1 MTPEIEVTEVSLGDI
16 DLLDVGNAIG
26 LAGAIYTGQGKTM
39 LVPFPGMTI
48 HVDAVTYSFVSVT
61 NGSPSVTIDWD
72 ISVLRMT
79 GAEWERFLHQS
90 DVLDVRGPAKAILR
104 KSQRQIDNRIAWEVF
119 RRDGFLCRYCGR
131 QEPLT
136 VDHVIVWEAG
146 GATVAD
152 NLISSCGKCNRTRGT
167 MDYDVWID
175 SSEYSRVSRALT
187 EQQRTRNRA
196 VVAKLEELK
205 SIVVKPRSR

>member
-39 LVPFPGMTI
+39 LVPFPGM
-48 HVDAVTYSFVSVT
+48 
-61 NGSPSVTIDWD
+61 TIDWD